1 MTLLEEIYEAAAQ
14 AAPSGA
20 DEELLQRLCRISA
33 AQWQARLKAGV
44 TPEDCTMYD
53 DSVAACRAAR
63 EAGMQVVGVYDAF
76 FHVSWPEMQ
85 QVCHRVIRSFEE
97 LL

>member
-1 MTLLEEIYEAAAQ
+1 MDKKDPETFRHAAA
-14 AAPSGA
+14 
-20 DEELLQRLCRISA
+20 LM
-33 AQWQARLKAGV
+33 GV
-44 TPEDCTMYD
+44 TPEYCTMYD